1 MDKILRCTVLQ
12 HDSPSAAADRG
23 RDVLVRRGGSEKND
37 PSWQPL
43 ALSCFE
49 NLNPC
54 QAGHQDVEDGDVGFE
69 CADRLEGSG
78 PVALLVDDVKTGN
91 SSQEC
96 LKPAQDDGVVVR
108 EQNAQRAAAVHHAG
122 NSMLISEPCGEIVR
136 NGSAKFL
143 NRVVLQ
149 VRVHLGGA
157 LSGRDTNAFNK
168 TVSGLLKLVYPDAE
182 HGVPDEELVD

>member
-37 PSWQPL
+37 PRRQPL

-49 NLNPC
+49 NLNAC
-54 QAGHQDVEDGDVGFE
+54 QARHQDVEDGDVGFE

-78 PVALLVDDVKTGN
+78 PVALRVDDVKTGN

-96 LKPAQDDGVVVR
+96 LKSAQDDGVVVR

-122 NSMLISEPCGEIVR
+122 DSTLISVPCGELVR
-136 NGSAKFL
+136 NSLPPSSSIRVRNERGPTLCASSAT
-143 NRVVLQ
+143 
-149 VRVHLGGA
+149 
-157 LSGRDTNAFNK
+157 S
-168 TVSGLLKLVYPDAE
+168 
-182 HGVPDEELVD
+182 

>member
-12 HDSPSAAADRG
+12 YDSPSAAADRG

-37 PSWQPL
+37 PRRQSL

-54 QAGHQDVEDGDVGFE
+54 QAGHRDVEDGDVGFE

-78 PVALLVDDVKTGN
+78 PVALRVDDLKTGN

-96 LKPAQDDGVVVR
+96 LKPAQDDGVVVG

-122 NSMLISEPCGEIVR
+122 NSTLISVPCELDEAGRAPGAFGCPVRCPAEI
-136 NGSAKFL
+136 NAL
-143 NRVVLQ
+143 PEALVLP
-149 VRVHLGGA
+149 
-157 LSGRDTNAFNK
+157 
-168 TVSGLLKLVYPDAE
+168 VSR
-182 HGVPDEELVD
+182 